1 MIERNANQPQ
11 TLHTRAAGW
20 AQRFCARV
28 QGEWIAEEIEGL
40 HQQLDDLVIEADARG
55 EEALSKAAL
64 ELSSVLSAFI
74 GLVRAPSPAQLRS
87 LLELTDAM
95 IFAAAEDREPPDIDS
110 VIAPESSVA
119 PDLDASADDRSRA
132 VAWCVSGNPA
142 LVARAR
148 AAFRQQGLPF
158 AALPP
163 TLGWTEALPESG
175 VQCVIVDAD
184 SLGVLLD
191 LQRRAPAAAG
201 AGHASRPTCVAVLQD
216 ASTSERVRALRAGAD
231 HVVRDTDDAVALADK
246 LAKILAA
253 RHDETLSVLVID
265 DDPGQTLF
273 CTSILRRFGVQTDHA
288 NDAGTA
294 LAALHQQMPD
304 VVLVDLHMPEMDGLE
319 LTERLLELPGS
330 EFVSVLFLSGDDEPD
345 TRFDALTAGADDYLS
360 KPIQPRHLIRAV
372 LAHGRHSQRRRR
384 AAARGR

>member
-1 MIERNANQPQ
+1 MIERTLAQPQ
-11 TLHTRAAGW
+11 TLHTRSADW

-28 QGEWIAEEIEGL
+28 QGEWIAEEVERL

-74 GLVRAPSPAQLRS
+74 GLVRAPSPTQLRS

-110 VIAPESSVA
+110 VIVAESSA
-119 PDLDASADDRSRA
+119 DGDLNILIGERSRA
-132 VAWCVSGNPA
+132 VAWCVSGNAA

-148 AAFRQQGLPF
+148 AAFRQQGLSF

-163 TLGWTEALPESG
+163 TLGWSEALPATG

-191 LQRRAPAAAG
+191 LQRRPAPAG

-231 HVVRDTDDAVALADK
+231 HVIRDTEDAAALAAR
-246 LAKILAA
+246 LAKILAE
-253 RHDETLSVLVID
+253 RHDETLSVMVID
-265 DDPGQTLF
+265 DDPGQTMF
-273 CTSILRRFGVQTDHA
+273 CTSILRRFGVQASHA

-294 LAALHQQMPD
+294 LAALQQQMPD

-345 TRFDALTAGADDYLS
+345 TRFDALTAGADDFLS

-384 AAARGR
+384 SAARGR